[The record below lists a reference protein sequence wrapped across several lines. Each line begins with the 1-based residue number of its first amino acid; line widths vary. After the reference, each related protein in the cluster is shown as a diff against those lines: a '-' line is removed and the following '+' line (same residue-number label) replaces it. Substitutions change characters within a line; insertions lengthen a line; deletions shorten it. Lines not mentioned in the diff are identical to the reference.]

1 MVLLYLAPLITTAVF
16 LGALRKPPWMA
27 GAAALAA
34 AIPGVLLILPPG
46 SDASGFFALE
56 ALKGLWLA

>member
-1 MVLLYLAPLITTAVF
+1 MVLLYLAPLITAAVF
-16 LGALRKPPWMA
+16 LGALRKPPWM
-27 GAAALAA
+27 AA